1 MELTHFSLCS
11 GIGGL
16 DLAAEWAGFRT
27 IGQCEID
34 EYASKVLEKNFKGV
48 HNFGDIRTITAE
60 SVGRYGIKAGEI
72 TVISGESRA
81 SHTALREKVWVIL
94 TSVTSNKSICELSE
108 NLNRD
113 GRSLKIRQVY
123 SQGIISDTSIEY
135 WTTFPRWGILS
146 HGECGELLTSEP
158 RMKGKE
164 SSLWRTSMASDGEFA
179 KRTNEYLI
187 NGWMNHLTKHL
198 SEQVAFMETFPTPLA
213 SDGIRTRY
221 SEDSLKKVG
230 MRKTKGEYKKAGCNL
245 VEYVAVFPS
254 PVASGK
260 LNGGSGS
267 YRKLERLK
275 EKGEINETEF
285 QSMTAGNG
293 GKLNPTWVEWL
304 MGFPLGWS
312 DLDVSEMQ

>member
-1 MELTHFSLCS
+1 METSEQLRLNLSEDT
-11 GIGGL
+11 
-16 DLAAEWAGFRT
+16 E
-27 IGQCEID
+27 
-34 EYASKVLEKNFKGV
+34 SKPDRSPLSA
-48 HNFGDIRTITAE
+48 R
-60 SVGRYGIKAGEI
+60 
-72 TVISGESRA
+72 ESRV
-81 SHTALREKVWVIL
+81 SRTALREKVLVIL

-108 NLNRD
+108 NLNRN
-113 GRSLKIRQVY
+113 GRSLKIRPVY
-123 SQGIISDTSIEY
+123 SQGKISDTSIEY

-158 RMKGKE
+158 RTKGKE
-164 SSLWRTSMASDGEFA
+164 SSLWRTPMASDGEFA

-230 MRKTKGEYKKAGCNL
+230 MRRTKGEYKKAGCNL
-245 VEYVAVFPS
+245 AEYVAVFPS

-275 EKGEINETEF
+275 EKGKINETEL

-304 MGFPLGWS
+304 MGFPLGWT

>member
-1 MELTHFSLCS
+1 MKST
-11 GIGGL
+11 
-16 DLAAEWAGFRT
+16 
-27 IGQCEID
+27 
-34 EYASKVLEKNFKGV
+34 K
-48 HNFGDIRTITAE
+48 
-60 SVGRYGIKAGEI
+60 EI
-72 TVISGESRA
+72 T
-81 SHTALREKVWVIL
+81 
-94 TSVTSNKSICELSE
+94 
-108 NLNRD
+108 
-113 GRSLKIRQVY
+113 
-123 SQGIISDTSIEY
+123 IISAGIPCQPYSLAGKGLGDLDERDLEQEY
-135 WTTFPRWGILS
+135 MRVV
-146 HGECGELLTSEP
+146 GELKPKWAVIENTPGLFSRKNQRYFHRILDDFSALGYSVAWGMWGAVDVGAPHE
-158 RMKGKE
+158 RQ
-164 SSLWRTSMASDGEFA
+164 RIFIVAHVDGERRRVCETYERVSD
-179 KRTNEYLI
+179 KRLDESLNKTSL
-187 NGWMNHLTKHL
+187 
-198 SEQVAFMETFPTPLA
+198 
-213 SDGIRTRY
+213 RTRY